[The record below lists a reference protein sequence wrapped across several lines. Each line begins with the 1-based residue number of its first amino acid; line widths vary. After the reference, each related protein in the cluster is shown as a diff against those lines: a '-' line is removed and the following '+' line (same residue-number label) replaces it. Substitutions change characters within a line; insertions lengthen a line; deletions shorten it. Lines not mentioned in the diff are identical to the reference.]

1 MVAVWMVQAAV
12 DQIVGVITM
21 RHCCMTAPR
30 AVAMRRIMAA
40 ATVFRAAAVGIGG
53 TDFDDVILDMPVVRV
68 LQMPLVEVIHVTIM
82 ANRNMTAAGT
92 MCVRMIGVSSVGCH
106 AVSPM
111 IVAWGYD
118 HQPTTDRLFRGPQY
132 HVSSKPSGAA
142 GQPLIDRVAETTE
155 VAKTSTN
162 SRRSPAP

>member
-30 AVAMRRIMAA
+30 AVAMRRVMAA

-118 HQPTTDRLFRGPQY
+118 HQPTNRPLVP
-132 HVSSKPSGAA
+132 GATGYLA
-142 GQPLIDRVAETTE
+142 TE
-155 VAKTSTN
+155 RMLLS
-162 SRRSPAP
+162 